1 MMNQF
6 CVKCNLSFIVEADIK
21 AIDSLH
27 LSTQDRQSINM
38 SCIADGIPA
47 PSKIYWFR
55 NKTLLDP
62 TLFRKIQIIS
72 TEVPGFRTNIS
83 HDIQG
88 LRSTLI
94 ISEPLYSID
103 NGDYVCIANNMIG
116 TIARITDPYKLN
128 IIQCKLPYIIVV
140 RHSILMIGNST
151 REMEFLS
158 NFVSKTFKMRNVW
171 VLM

>member
-1 MMNQF
+1 MNQF
-6 CVKCNLSFIVEADIK
+6 YVKSNLSFIVEADIK
-21 AIDSLH
+21 AVDSLH

-38 SCIADGIPA
+38 SCIADGIPP

-94 ISEPLYSID
+94 IPEPLYSID

-116 TIARITDPYKLN
+116 TVAQITDPYKLD
-128 IIQCKLPYIIVV
+128 IIQCKSSHNITIF
-140 RHSILMIGNST
+140 RHS
-151 REMEFLS
+151 
-158 NFVSKTFKMRNVW
+158 
-171 VLM
+171 

>member
-1 MMNQF
+1 
-6 CVKCNLSFIVEADIK
+6 
-21 AIDSLH
+21 
-27 LSTQDRQSINM
+27 M

-88 LRSTLI
+88 LMSTLI

-103 NGDYVCIANNMIG
+103 NGDYVCIANNIMG
-116 TIARITDPYKLN
+116 TVSRITDPYKLD
-128 IIQCKLPYIIVV
+128 IIQCKLSHINAIV
-140 RHSILMIGNST
+140 RQCLSIALLKLKIYYKMKMTRDST
-151 REMEFLS
+151 IFEIVFL
-158 NFVSKTFKMRNVW
+158 
-171 VLM
+171 